1 MAPPNA
7 EVQKYD
13 ELKARIDARE
23 KANLQ
28 LIAATRDAME
38 QWASAHREVA
48 LSLENRRPVSTEALT
63 EAAVELR
70 DLVKR
75 IREL

>member
-1 MAPPNA
+1 
-7 EVQKYD
+7 
-13 ELKARIDARE
+13 
-23 KANLQ
+23 
-28 LIAATRDAME
+28 ME
-38 QWASAHREVA
+38 QWAAAHREVA
-48 LSLENRRPVSTEALT
+48 LSLENRRPVSTESLT